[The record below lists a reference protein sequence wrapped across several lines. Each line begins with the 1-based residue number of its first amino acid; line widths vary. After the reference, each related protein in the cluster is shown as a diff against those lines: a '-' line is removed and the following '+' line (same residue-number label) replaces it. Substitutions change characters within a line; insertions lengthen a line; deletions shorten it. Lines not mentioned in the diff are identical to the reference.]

1 MVQPKL
7 WRLVLKKRE
16 SKFLQYQIKPGF
28 HTAGCGPVFHRTATE
43 SFGRMNSFLS
53 AALLAKIQWTFA
65 NSKIARK
72 EEGEKLRVKGGKGLS
87 DPERDIRIARK
98 CLIAAAIITAINV
111 ALLILR
117 FWLG

>member
-1 MVQPKL
+1 M
-7 WRLVLKKRE
+7 
-16 SKFLQYQIKPGF
+16 
-28 HTAGCGPVFHRTATE
+28 
-43 SFGRMNSFLS
+43 
-53 AALLAKIQWTFA
+53 
-65 NSKIARK
+65 
-72 EEGEKLRVKGGKGLS
+72 RVKGGKGLS